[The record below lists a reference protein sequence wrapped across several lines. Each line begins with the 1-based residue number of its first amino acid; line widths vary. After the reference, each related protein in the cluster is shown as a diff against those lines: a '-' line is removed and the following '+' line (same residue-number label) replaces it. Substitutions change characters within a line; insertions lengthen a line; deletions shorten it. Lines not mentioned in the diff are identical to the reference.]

1 MKRSAL
7 ALGMAVLWV
16 AVGLGCGLTAKQKMA
31 LADFS
36 RSAATVG
43 DAASTEMQVFRDKG
57 IQANT
62 QILLLKGEPKVEG
75 LPTLDSLDRG
85 YELSRVQPVIRAAQT
100 LAAYGK
106 TMAALTND
114 SQTDELKKASTDL
127 IQSIGQL
134 PEAKGH
140 LGPEQ
145 LDAFGTVVQDL
156 GSLWVEHKRKQALV
170 MLVDRFGPAVE
181 KLCDRLTQDFSSGPT
196 QARGWVY
203 LQLQL
208 TNDLLEGSAY
218 SYFRSS
224 ATYGE
229 RQVALNAYLLTAD
242 LRAHRDE
249 VCSRISAAAAA
260 MKKANATLMLSIHDD
275 RPSSEDLK
283 ALGERAK
290 SLQSA
295 MNILLHH

>member
-1 MKRSAL
+1 MKRTVLTLGAVILLL
-7 ALGMAVLWV
+7 ATGV
-16 AVGLGCGLTAKQKMA
+16 GCGLTAKQKMA

-43 DAASTEMQVFRDKG
+43 EATSMEMQVFREKG

-75 LPTLDSLDRG
+75 LPTLASLDRG
-85 YELSRVQPVIRAAQT
+85 YELGRVQPIIRAAQA

-114 SQTDELKKASTDL
+114 TQTDELKKASTDL
-127 IQSIGQL
+127 VQSIGQL
-134 PEAKGH
+134 PEARGH
-140 LGPEQ
+140 LGQEQ
-145 LDAFGTVVQDL
+145 LDAFGTIVQDI

-170 MLVDRFGPAVE
+170 MLVDRFGPAVD
-181 KLCDRLTQDFSSGPT
+181 KLCDRLIQDFSSGPT

-208 TNDLLEGSAY
+208 SNDLLEGSAY
-218 SYFRSS
+218 YYFRSS
-224 ATYGE
+224 STYGE
-229 RQVALNAYLLTAD
+229 RQAALNAYLLTAD

-275 RPSSEDLK
+275 RPASEDLK

-290 SLQSA
+290 SLKSA
-295 MNILLHH
+295 MDILVHH